1 MDDQKAFWLAAA
13 ERYIDDCRR
22 SATSVRVSEFAS
34 RMKRTAV
41 QLGREFHSSVGLGVK
56 DYFSMR
62 QIDHAKELLR
72 TTGQSTARI
81 ALHSGF
87 GTARTFYRAF
97 KRTAGVSPTAFRKA
111 MSLGEA
117 EFRPYRT

>member
-1 MDDQKAFWLAAA
+1 MDDKKAFWLAAA

-22 SATSVRVSEFAS
+22 TATSVRVSEFAS

-41 QLGREFHSSVGLGVK
+41 QLGRQFQSSVGIGVK

-62 QIDHAKELLR
+62 QIDFAKEMLR
-72 TTGQSTARI
+72 TTVQSTAQI
-81 ALHSGF
+81 AVDSGY

-97 KRTAGVSPTAFRKA
+97 KRSAGISPTAFRKE
-111 MSLGEA
+111 MSLGEP
-117 EFRPYRT
+117 EFGP

>member
-34 RMKRTAV
+34 RMKRSAV
-41 QLGREFHSSVGLGVK
+41 QLGREFQSSVGLGVK
-56 DYFSMR
+56 DYFSRR
-62 QIDHAKELLR
+62 QIDFAKELLR

-81 ALHSGF
+81 AVHSGF

-97 KRTAGVSPTAFRKA
+97 KRSAGLSPTAFRKE
-111 MSLGEA
+111 MSLGEP
-117 EFRPYRT
+117 EFRP

>member
-1 MDDQKAFWLAAA
+1 MDDMKAFWLAAA

-22 SATSVRVSEFAS
+22 SSSSVRVSEFAS
-34 RMKRTAV
+34 RMKRSAV
-41 QLGREFHSSVGLGVK
+41 QLGREFQSSVGLGVK
-56 DYFSMR
+56 DYFSRR
-62 QIDHAKELLR
+62 QIDFAKELLR

-97 KRTAGVSPTAFRKA
+97 KRSAGLSPTAFRKE
-111 MSLGEA
+111 MSLGEPD
-117 EFRPYRT
+117 FRP